1 MCDLR
6 AVKRSFVLRCLLA
19 LLVVSSLVT
28 APLAAPAAATV
39 MAATAM
45 GDMAADMPC
54 CPDMAGDKAPQKND
68 CKDCPLM
75 TVCILKSM
83 QGVPVAVERSL
94 FAPEISILMAPLS
107 DALADSLGSSPPARP
122 PRS

>member
-1 MCDLR
+1 
-6 AVKRSFVLRCLLA
+6 VKRSFVLRCLLA

-39 MAATAM
+39 MAASEM
-45 GDMAADMPC
+45 GNMAADMPC
-54 CPDMAGDKAPQKND
+54 CPDTAGDKAPQKND

-75 TVCILKSM
+75 TVCILKNM
-83 QGVPVAVERSL
+83 QGVPVAVAGPP
-94 FAPEISILMAPLS
+94 FAPEIATTMAPLN

-122 PRS
+122 PRSLV

>member
-1 MCDLR
+1 M
-6 AVKRSFVLRCLLA
+6 KRSVVLRCLLA

-28 APLAAPAAATV
+28 APLAAPAAASV
-39 MAATAM
+39 MAATQM

-54 CPDMAGDKAPQKND
+54 CPDMAGDTAPHKND

-94 FAPEISILMAPLS
+94 FAPDISTLMAPFS
-107 DALADSLGSSPPARP
+107 DAVADSLGSSPPARP
-122 PRS
+122 PRSLV